1 MNSPEIMAA
10 KMICKSLD
18 ALTRELWLLR
28 TGVGDEGSAQMED
41 EKLEG
46 SPQVANENNFL
57 KSTGEGRQFQL

>member
-1 MNSPEIMAA
+1 MTGNPMITAA
-10 KMICKSLD
+10 RMTCKSLD

-46 SPQVANENNFL
+46 SPPGSE
-57 KSTGEGRQFQL
+57 

>member
-28 TGVGDEGSAQMED
+28 TGAGDEGSAQMED

-46 SPQVANENNFL
+46 SPPGSE
-57 KSTGEGRQFQL
+57 